1 MKSIKHNFK
10 EVLYMKKRLIKL
22 LTITCVTLMLAGM
35 MTGCREKN
43 APSSEPSE
51 ATEATENTENIIKE
65 ETTEEIISEDTE
77 TTEISTETTET
88 ELSEEPDEYSPK
100 ATLTGDVDK
109 DFTQTLSDIN
119 AIQAGSAGSSLR
131 SEKAFSS
138 FTSFIKT
145 YGADNSKETITKMTK
160 EWLDAQKDD
169 DSYIYDN
176 FMENYDSMLCL
187 TEDLD
192 SEFKGSDAYKNVTD
206 GILAAL
212 Q

>member
-1 MKSIKHNFK
+1 
-10 EVLYMKKRLIKL
+10 MKKRLAKL
-22 LTITCVTLMLAGM
+22 LTITCVTLMLSGM

-109 DFTQTLSDIN
+109 DFAQTLSDIN

-131 SEKAFSS
+131 SEKALST

-145 YGADNSKETITKMTK
+145 YGADNSIETITKMTK
-160 EWLDAQKDD
+160 EWLDAQKNDD
-169 DSYIYDN
+169 PYINDN
-176 FMENYDSMLCL
+176 FMENFDAMLCF
-187 TEDLD
+187 TETLD
-192 SEFKGSDAYKNVTD
+192 STFTGSDAYKNVTD

-212 Q
+212 QQTFDAKK

>member
-1 MKSIKHNFK
+1 
-10 EVLYMKKRLIKL
+10 MKKRLAKL
-22 LTITCVTLMLAGM
+22 LTITCVTLMLSGM

-43 APSSEPSE
+43 APSSEPS
-51 ATEATENTENIIKE
+51 EATENTENIIKE

-131 SEKAFSS
+131 SEKALST

-145 YGADNSKETITKMTK
+145 YGADNSIETITKMTK
-160 EWLDAQKDD
+160 EWLDTQKNDD
-169 DSYIYDN
+169 PYIYDN
-176 FMENYDSMLCL
+176 FMENFDAMLCF
-187 TEDLD
+187 TETLD
-192 SEFKGSDAYKNVTD
+192 STFTGSDAYKNVTD

-212 Q
+212 QQTFDAKK

>member
-35 MTGCREKN
+35 MTGCREN
-43 APSSEPSE
+43 ATPASEP
-51 ATEATENTENIIKE
+51 TEATENTENNINE
-65 ETTEEIISEDTE
+65 ETTEEIISEGTE
-77 TTEISTETTET
+77 ATEIPTDTTET
-88 ELSEEPDEYSPK
+88 EISEEPDEYSTEV
-100 ATLTGDVDK
+100 TLTGDVNQ

-138 FTSFIKT
+138 FTSFIKA

-212 Q
+212 

>member
-10 EVLYMKKRLIKL
+10 EVLFMKKRLVKL
-22 LTITCVTLMLAGM
+22 LTITCVTLMLVGA
-35 MTGCREKN
+35 MTGCREN
-43 APSSEPSE
+43 ATPASEP
-51 ATEATENTENIIKE
+51 TEATENTENTINE
-65 ETTEEIISEDTE
+65 ETTEEIISESTE
-77 TTEISTETTET
+77 ATEISTDTTET
-88 ELSEEPDEYSPK
+88 EISEEPDEYSTEV
-100 ATLTGDVDK
+100 TLTGDVNQ

-138 FTSFIKT
+138 FTSFIKP

>member
-1 MKSIKHNFK
+1 MKR
-10 EVLYMKKRLIKL
+10 RLAKL

-119 AIQAGSAGSSLR
+119 AIQAGSAGSS
-131 SEKAFSS
+131 
-138 FTSFIKT
+138 
-145 YGADNSKETITKMTK
+145 
-160 EWLDAQKDD
+160 
-169 DSYIYDN
+169 
-176 FMENYDSMLCL
+176 
-187 TEDLD
+187 
-192 SEFKGSDAYKNVTD
+192 
-206 GILAAL
+206 
-212 Q
+212 